1 MNRYKITSPKAQ
13 CDMVI
18 DPDDNGEWVRFD
30 DVDALIRISANIAD
44 RHDAYRSALKGI
56 AKMPISFPSIVG
68 AIALAKKTLEE
79 DHSLC

>member
-44 RHDAYRSALKGI
+44 RHDAYRSALKRI
-56 AKMPISFPSIVG
+56 AKERGSVIG
-68 AIALAKKTLEE
+68 AISVAKEALEK